1 MKWGKEFEKTRRRLT
16 ESADF
21 AALRDA
27 GHDLKDGVVLTS
39 VSDVPFEMSFKC
51 VACAAVFWFE
61 NLSWENRRIA
71 AWRLNDE
78 SRAALAAGCFAVAH
92 VAHTKGGEVVHAR
105 YTHP

>member
-1 MKWGKEFEKTRRRLT
+1 MEGGKEFEKSRRRLIG
-16 ESADF
+16 SADF
-21 AALRDA
+21 AALRDG
-27 GHDLKDGVVLTS
+27 GHDLKDGVVLTL

-51 VACAAVFWFE
+51 VNCAAVFWFE

-78 SRAALAAGCFAVAH
+78 SRAALANSCIAAAH
-92 VAHTKGGEVVHAR
+92 VAHAKVGEVRAR

>member
-1 MKWGKEFEKTRRRLT
+1 MERGKESEKSRRRLIA
-16 ESADF
+16 SADF
-21 AALRDA
+21 VALGDA

-39 VSDVPFEMSFKC
+39 VSDAPFEMSFKC
-51 VACAAVFWFE
+51 INCAAVFWFE

-78 SRAALAAGCFAVAH
+78 SRDALANSCIAAAH
-92 VAHTKGGEVVHAR
+92 AAHAEVGEVRAL